1 MIQLPVFRKVRRTM
15 HCAWTQPEH
24 ALLLCCLAASLL
36 VFASLGRAQD
46 APDLTQFTGKTISI
60 QTATGKG
67 FSDVEVLAVV
77 AGTEPGSIKALT
89 VKVNEQGKKQ
99 LVGVATVVEIF
110 EGTQPL
116 DVVYDKKTRALK
128 HDAAKRT
135 ARLAQ
140 EQKVNERLASQ
151 RQRLWQKLTDDE
163 QTEWIAKHKEY
174 LKEVQAGMPGLVM
187 NLVETKYYLFL
198 TDMPAGE
205 VGPYLAY
212 LDAMYDQLCEAF
224 GIPAGQNIWAG
235 KCIVVAFKTEASFH
249 QFEEQFMQNVRPAAQ
264 GICHS
269 SSDGKVVI
277 SVWKGEHETFFANVL
292 VHETAHGFVHRY
304 KSTVHIPSWV
314 NEGIA
319 DWVAAAVVK
328 ADKEVSRRQ
337 RDAAQRVREAG
348 SLGGNFFQDQ
358 QNIEAW
364 QYGVASSLVELM
376 LRGGGPKYRKFFDN
390 MKEGMTSEEALQDA
404 YGISEPQLA
413 AAYGR
418 AIGNP
423 NVQP

>member
-1 MIQLPVFRKVRRTM
+1 MIQTPVQQKVQWTM
-15 HCAWTQPEH
+15 QNAYSP
-24 ALLLCCLAASLL
+24 CCLVTMLLL
-36 VFASLGRAQD
+36 VFASPGSAQE
-46 APDLTQFTGKTISI
+46 APDLAQLTGKTISI

-77 AGTEPGSIKALT
+77 AGSDPGSIKALT

-116 DVVYDKKTRALK
+116 DVNYDKKTRALK
-128 HDAAKRT
+128 HDPTKRK
-135 ARLAQ
+135 ARLEK
-140 EQKVNERLASQ
+140 EQQVNDRLASK

-163 QTEWIAKHKEY
+163 QAEWIAKHKEF

-205 VGPYLAY
+205 VGPYIAY

-235 KCIVVAFKTEASFH
+235 KCVVVAFKTEASFH

-264 GICHS
+264 GLCHS

-277 SVWKGEHETFFANVL
+277 SIWKGEIDTFFANVL

-304 KSTVHIPSWV
+304 KSTVHISSWV

-328 ADKEVSRRQ
+328 SDKEVSRRQ
-337 RDAAQRVREAG
+337 REAAQRVREAG

-358 QNIEAW
+358 QSIEAW

-390 MKEGMTSEEALQDA
+390 MKEGMTSDEALQDA
-404 YGISEPQLA
+404 YGISETHLA

-423 NVQP
+423 MVQP